1 MRRSTPLL
9 LLLLACSLG
18 ASAGAE
24 GSGRRGRRLYSIPEE
39 HLADVEDDPS
49 QKWAPLWVMG
59 FLVISSGLLIYIVKA
74 GLTSS
79 AKEDED

>member
-1 MRRSTPLL
+1 VTVT
-9 LLLLACSLG
+9 
-18 ASAGAE
+18 
-24 GSGRRGRRLYSIPEE
+24 
-39 HLADVEDDPS
+39 DVEDDPS